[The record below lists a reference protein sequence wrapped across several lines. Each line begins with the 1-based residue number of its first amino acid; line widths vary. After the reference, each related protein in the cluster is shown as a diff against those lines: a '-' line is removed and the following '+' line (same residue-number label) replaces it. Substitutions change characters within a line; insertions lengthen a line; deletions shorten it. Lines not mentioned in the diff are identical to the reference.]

1 MLGLIR
7 FAEWLKLNRSNF
19 KDLAYFTSIMA
30 LIIDFILEVFAEKIF
45 YIHIDKILLL
55 LAINDPY
62 LHKDKNK

>member
-30 LIIDFILEVFAEKIF
+30 LIIDFILEVFAEKNSHVMTFIVLDNEADIF
-45 YIHIDKILLL
+45 LL
-55 LAINDPY
+55 
-62 LHKDKNK
+62 